1 MKFLWIT
8 DIHLNFVSLD
18 KRKQFYRGLKDTDA
32 IVISGDIAEAPSIT
46 KILSEVADHV
56 GKPIYFVLGN
66 HDYYHGEIN
75 NIRDAMQI
83 LTQENPY
90 LFWLGCS
97 EPIRLDSD
105 TMLVGEDGWADG
117 RYGNYANTQVSLNDS
132 WLILDLSQERILG
145 RYKLLEKMQQL
156 ADQDATAL
164 YSKLIISASEDVKKI
179 IVVTHVPP
187 FKETALYQGK
197 MSSDDF
203 LPFFASKAT
212 GDVLIEFAKNNIS
225 TEILVLCGHS
235 HDACTYHPLDN
246 LTVLVGNAEYGR
258 PHVQGIIRTDTL
270 DFDY

>member
-18 KRKQFYRGLKDTDA
+18 KREQFYQGLKDADA
-32 IVISGDIAEAPSIT
+32 IVISGDIAEAPSIA

-75 NIRDAMQI
+75 NIRDVMQI

-90 LFWLGCS
+90 LFWLGCC
-97 EPIRLDSD
+97 EPIKLDSD
-105 TMLVGEDGWADG
+105 TVLVGEDGWADG
-117 RYGNYANTQVSLNDS
+117 RYGDYANTQVSLNDS
-132 WLILDLSQERILG
+132 WLIIDLSQERILG

-156 ADQDATAL
+156 ADHDATAL
-164 YSKLIISASEDVKKI
+164 YNKLIISASEGVKKI
-179 IVVTHVPP
+179 VIVTHVPP

-212 GDVLIEFAKNNIS
+212 GDVLLEFAKNNTQI
-225 TEILVLCGHS
+225 EILVL
-235 HDACTYHPLDN
+235 Y
-246 LTVLVGNAEYGR
+246 GNRSEALE
-258 PHVQGIIRTDTL
+258 I
-270 DFDY
+270 